1 MFRRDPGVVG
11 ALVDDGIASMVIGGL
26 IGRISA
32 RSQEIGASAKL
43 DAS

>member
-11 ALVDDGIASMVIGGL
+11 ALADDGIASMVIGGL

-32 RSQEIGASAKL
+32 RHKEIGASAKL